1 MIYVIINTSDV
12 SSIDFSQVHETSI
25 DTLRYNVAGTKA
37 FVKFTGSTP
46 SFLSGKTQYNHSQII
61 AILDDPDGEWRYE
74 EEYE

>member
-25 DTLRYNVAGTKA
+25 DTLRYNIAGTKT

-46 SFLSGKTQYNHSQII
+46 SFLLGKTQYNHSEII
-61 AILDDPDGEWRYE
+61 SILDDPDGEWRYE

>member
-12 SSIDFSQVHETSI
+12 SSIDFSQVHETSV
-25 DTLRYNVAGTKA
+25 DTLRYNIAGTKT

-46 SFLSGKTQYNHSQII
+46 SFLSGKTQYNHSEII
-61 AILDDPDGEWRYE
+61 AILDDIDGEWYFD

>member
-12 SSIDFSQVHETSI
+12 SSIDFSQVHETSV
-25 DTLRYNVAGTKA
+25 DTLRYNIAGTKS

>member
-1 MIYVIINTSDV
+1 MWYVIINTSNV

-25 DTLRYNVAGTKA
+25 DTLRYNIAGTKT

-46 SFLSGKTQYNHSQII
+46 GFLSGKTQYNHSEII

>member
-25 DTLRYNVAGTKA
+25 DTLRYNIAGTKT
-37 FVKFTGSTP
+37 FVKFSGSTP
-46 SFLSGKTQYNHSQII
+46 SFLSSKTQYNHSEII

>member
-12 SSIDFSQVHETSI
+12 SSIDFSQVHETSAS
-25 DTLRYNVAGTKA
+25 TLRYNIAGTKA

-61 AILDDPDGEWRYE
+61 TILDDPDGEWRYE

>member
-25 DTLRYNVAGTKA
+25 DTLRYNIAGTKT

-46 SFLSGKTQYNHSQII
+46 SFLSGKTQYNHPEII